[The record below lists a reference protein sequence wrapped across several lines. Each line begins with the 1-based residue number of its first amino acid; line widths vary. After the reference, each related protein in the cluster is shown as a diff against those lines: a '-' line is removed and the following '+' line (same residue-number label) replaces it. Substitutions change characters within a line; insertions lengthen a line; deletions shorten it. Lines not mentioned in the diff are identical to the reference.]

1 MVFQYCV
8 ISDRPE
14 VLASEVA
21 TGQSGVKAH
30 TAEVVEGY
38 DNWKNQ
44 CVYKC
49 ATCPDFKAK
58 LEAEFAVHLMMNH
71 QVRAI
76 ENHDSADSVKLLFFK
91 CKKYDTIT

>member
-1 MVFQYCV
+1 M

-21 TGQSGVKAH
+21 TGGQTGAKAH

-71 QVRAI
+71 QVRQTFLCVF
-76 ENHDSADSVKLLFFK
+76 EKLKFFFFK
-91 CKKYDTIT
+91 TEVFQPN